1 MNRQG
6 TQGIHDAA
14 SNGALDS
21 EFGTHKEEDVIKQIL
36 EKGTVQETEVSLPPH
51 GPHSYPIL
59 SYLVQLVLPFVL
71 TPWDR
76 TGSARVI
83 VVRKRLAGPG
93 ESTIMETQGCVVIAF
108 SP

>member
-83 VVRKRLAGPG
+83 GTSPRARPLL
-93 ESTIMETQGCVVIAF
+93 IRCVLYFLRAR
-108 SP
+108 